1 MNDVIV
7 RNVRKDFI
15 KGGDAFL
22 KYPGQAF
29 YLTFLNFPK
38 IRVVSFRQDTHL
50 IRKTGGK
57 RA

>member
-1 MNDVIV
+1 MNDIVV
-7 RNVRKDFI
+7 RNVSKDFI
-15 KGGDAFL
+15 KGGDAFF
-22 KYPGQAF
+22 KYFSQAF